1 MYIYEEGKKL
11 INLDHILVIRIH
23 SYTNEVDYVEF
34 EGPTDTVAVISVP
47 KGEGKYV
54 LAGIRYILGN
64 KMMGIYTKEELIS
77 FGKSIIEE
85 SDH

>member
-34 EGPTDTVAVISVP
+34 EGPQDTVAVISVP

-54 LAGIRYILGN
+54 LAGIARLIL
-64 KMMGIYTKEELIS
+64 IPDPRVYTKEELIS

-85 SDH
+85 NDH